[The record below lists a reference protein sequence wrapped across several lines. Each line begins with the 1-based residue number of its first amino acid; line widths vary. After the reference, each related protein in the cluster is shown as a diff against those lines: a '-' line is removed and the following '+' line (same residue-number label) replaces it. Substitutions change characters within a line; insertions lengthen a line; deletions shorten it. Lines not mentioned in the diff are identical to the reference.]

1 MLNEIVVILVIRNS
15 FSLNMVSLT
24 VDVCQVY
31 VNIDLSNDNSLIH
44 AARNPKLRKMNSEKK
59 IFFPSVL
66 IQKTRQISLDNFI
79 KKKPHISED
88 LQHKNQKGIVVAAPL
103 IIIMLEARIL
113 IIIKIQESRAQK
125 NDKHIY
131 R

>member
-1 MLNEIVVILVIRNS
+1 MVWCGSCEALFGNKRFMLNEIVVILVIRNS

-44 AARNPKLRKMNSEKK
+44 AARNPKLLKMNSEKK
-59 IFFPSVL
+59 IFFPSFL
-66 IQKTRQISLDNFI
+66 IPKTWQISLDNFI

-88 LQHKNQKGIVVAAPL
+88 LQHKNPK
-103 IIIMLEARIL
+103 RNS
-113 IIIKIQESRAQK
+113 SRTLNYNNVRGADF
-125 NDKHIY
+125 NNH
-131 R
+131 